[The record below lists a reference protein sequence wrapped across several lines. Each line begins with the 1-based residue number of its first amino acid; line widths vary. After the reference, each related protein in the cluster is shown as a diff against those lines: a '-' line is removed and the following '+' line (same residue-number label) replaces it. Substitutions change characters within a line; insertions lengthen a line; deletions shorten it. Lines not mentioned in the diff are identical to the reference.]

1 MRTRTLAVVIATALA
16 VALSACGSS
25 KSSSSSGSAASTS
38 ASASS
43 ASSGSGSGQ
52 SMKLGLIMKF
62 PVDFY
67 LTMKSAAQKWA
78 ASTPGVSLSVG
89 IGQSATD
96 DAGEINLIQS
106 MVTQGVKG
114 IAITPT
120 SPAVIPAL
128 DAAVAKGVKVVLID
142 NDLPNWTKKSSVVST
157 DNLKGGQLAGQ
168 YLAQHLKKGG
178 SLAVLQGVAGVPA
191 LDDRVKGMM
200 QGLGSSGITVVGKAP
215 TDCDQNKGVTAA
227 ADLLS
232 AHPNISGIY
241 GACGPPTVGAIQSIQ
256 KANKSSSIMLVGFDA
271 LPDEVKAIQAGKETA
286 SVAQF
291 PSKMGSMG
299 MATLLKAVQGQTVPP
314 KIDTGTAIVTKA
326 NAAQFG

>member
-1 MRTRTLAVVIATALA
+1 MRRRIMAVGVTIALA
-16 VALSACGSS
+16 AALGACSSTKSGSS
-25 KSSSSSGSAASTS
+25 AGNTPAAT
-38 ASASS
+38 
-43 ASSGSGSGQ
+43 GNGGGQ
-52 SMKLGLIMKF
+52 TVKLGLIMKF

-78 ASTPGVSLSVG
+78 ASTPGVSLSIG

-96 DAGEINLIQS
+96 DQGEINLIQS

-128 DAAVAKGVKVVLID
+128 NEAVAKGVKVVLID
-142 NDLPNWTKKSSVVST
+142 NDLPTWTKKSSVVAT
-157 DNLKGGQLAGQ
+157 DNLKGGQLAGA
-168 YLAQHLKKGG
+168 YIAQHLKKGA
-178 SLAVLQGVAGVPA
+178 SLAVLEGVPGVPA
-191 LDDRVKGMM
+191 LDDRVKGME
-200 QGLGSSGITVVGKAP
+200 QALGSSGIKVVGTAP

-232 AHPNISGIY
+232 AHPDVSAIY
-241 GACGPPTVGAIQSIQ
+241 GACGPPTLGAIQSIQ
-256 KANKSSSIMLVGFDA
+256 RAHRAGNIMLVGFDA
-271 LPDEVKAIQAGKETA
+271 LPDEVKQIVAGHETA

-291 PSKMGSMG
+291 PAKMGEMG
-299 MATLLKAVQGQTVPP
+299 MAALLKAVRGQSVPP

-326 NAAQFG
+326 NASQFGG